1 MQWWRRVVRYPPT
14 WLVLVVTVLAVVVL
28 GTWFS
33 PGAGG
38 LLVLLALAVLVL
50 LAWPVAVAA
59 TGTVGRLRRQEL
71 ERADVATGRD
81 AEQSLRAE
89 LAAVPDPRPLQQL
102 DAVHSKSENLEAV
115 LGRRL
120 DAGEMTYARY
130 ASAGQQ
136 VVQAV
141 QHNLAEV
148 ALAYRSVSTIDAPG
162 VERRLAQLSGSA
174 GQAAERE
181 RASLQARLE
190 LWRSQQERI
199 AGLLAQ
205 NEDAM
210 TAVDRTATTI
220 SATPMGGQ
228 AADAEAAMADLE
240 ALAERT
246 ARYADG

>member
-14 WLVLVVTVLAVVVL
+14 WLTLALTVAVVVVVTVWFEP
-28 GTWFS
+28 GTG
-33 PGAGG
+33 P
-38 LLVLLALAVLVL
+38 LLVLLGLAMFVL
-50 LAWPVAVAA
+50 LAWPVTVAL
-59 TGTVGRLRRQEL
+59 TGTVGRLRRREL
-71 ERADVATGRD
+71 ERADVATGQD
-81 AEQSLRAE
+81 AEQALRAE

-102 DAVHSKSENLEAV
+102 DAVHSKAENLEAV

-120 DAGEMTYARY
+120 DAGEVTYARY
-130 ASAGQQ
+130 ASAGEQ
-136 VVQAV
+136 VVRAV

-148 ALAYRSVSTIDAPG
+148 ALAHRSISTIDAPS
-162 VERRLAQLSGSA
+162 VERRLAQLSGTTGA
-174 GQAAERE
+174 AAERE
-181 RASLQARLE
+181 RSSLQDRLG
-190 LWRSQQERI
+190 LWRTQQERM
-199 AGLLAQ
+199 ADLLAQ